1 MILIID
7 NYDSFTYNLVQMID
21 LITGEESRV
30 VRNDAEEIDELLESR
45 PSAIVIS
52 PGPGNP
58 SAAGRSLDVIR
69 KSGEIPLL
77 GVCLGHQAIGE
88 AFGGKVVRG
97 PAPVHG
103 KTDEVQH
110 QGRRLFAGCPTPMI
124 ATRYHSLVIER
135 STIAPELEIDAETKD
150 GVVMAVSHR
159 ERPLFGI
166 QFHPESYGTIGG
178 ETLLRNFLERRR
190 R

>member
-7 NYDSFTYNLVQMID
+7 NYDSFTFNLVQMID
-21 LITGEESRV
+21 ALTGESSRV
-30 VRNDAEEIDELLESR
+30 VRNDSPEIDLLLEQR

-52 PGPGNP
+52 PGPGTP
-58 SAAGRSLDVIR
+58 ASAGRSLDVIR
-69 KSGEIPLL
+69 GCADTPLL

-97 PAPVHG
+97 AVPVHG
-103 KTDEVQH
+103 KTDQVSHRGE
-110 QGRRLFAGCPTPMI
+110 RLFEGCPSPMT

-135 STIAPELEIDAETKD
+135 STIPGELEIDAETSD
-150 GVVMAVSHR
+150 GAVMAVSHR
-159 ERPLFGI
+159 SRPLFGI

-178 ETLLRNFLERRR
+178 ETLLRNFLDRRR
-190 R
+190 K

>member
-7 NYDSFTYNLVQMID
+7 NYDSFTFNLVQMID
-21 LITGEESRV
+21 SITGEESRV
-30 VRNDAEEIDELLESR
+30 VRNDSEEIDALLDA
-45 PSAIVIS
+45 PLSAIVIS

-58 SAAGRSLDVIR
+58 SSAGRSLDVIR
-69 KSGEIPLL
+69 RSGGTPLL

-97 PAPVHG
+97 PSPVHG
-103 KTDEVQH
+103 KTDQVTHRGE
-110 QGRRLFAGCPTPMI
+110 RLFAGCPTPMT

-135 STIAPELEIDAETKD
+135 TSLPPELHIDAETSD
-150 GVVMAVSHR
+150 GAVMAVSHR
-159 ERPLFGI
+159 ERPIFGI

-178 ETLLRNFLERRR
+178 ETLMRNFLERRR